1 MFIFGFLF
9 LRYPAPPAASGAYG
23 QPVQSQ
29 YNSMAPPPTQQLTN
43 QMTGM
48 NLGNYG
54 RFPFFS
60 VELTDETRQVIMF
73 VDCSIRRSPDLLFVQ
88 ASLRCAAPLLLKRA
102 P

>member
-9 LRYPAPPAASGAYG
+9 LRYPAPPAASAAYG

-43 QMTGM
+43 QMSGM

-54 RFPFFS
+54 RFTFFS
-60 VELTDETRQVIMF
+60 VELTDQTRQLVMF
-73 VDCSIRRSPDLLFVQ
+73 VDCSIRHSPDFLFIQ
-88 ASLRCAAPLLLKRA
+88 ASL
-102 P
+102 